1 MHSLGHNIRE
11 MPASGLRHSRRR
23 IGSAAVAAWLLAAPS
38 SYAQEPAASGAGAPA
53 APAPSRPAGE
63 SGVSNFV
70 DSLIPGFQFDAGVN
84 LSETYATNAGGNA
97 AAARSDYITLFSLNA
112 GMHEHSRRVSLDAN
126 YIGAVN
132 FFAQNTQPTQFTNY
146 LDAVTNVL
154 AIPDYLTFIGKAF
167 AQPVVISNLGAV
179 TANGSVTPSGFRN
192 GYGFSVGPDLTFR
205 LADFATS
212 DTILTYGAAYFTN
225 PAGARNFPGI
235 PGIGG
240 PQNTQTRSATEKLSS
255 GTDFSRL
262 TWSLVGVF
270 SETARPQSLLSEKA
284 GVGTLRYAISNEVSL
299 LGTGG
304 YDAISNSVSLT
315 RNVSGPVAMGG
326 IALTFGEDLQM
337 EFQAGQ
343 KYNSASYLGTLR
355 WNISPT
361 AVVSGSATDSIQTP
375 ESQLLNSLTDLTA
388 TANGTLTTGAD
399 IYANG
404 TSSSLASFNAQPLGS
419 LSYNQVIARYQR
431 VNLSFAEDFERD
443 HFNVMAFGTRETQLS
458 GFFIGPAVVNSWGGQ
473 ATYSHD
479 ITRLLSGTVGTGY
492 NNYQELGGHASTI
505 TVNGQLALSLSP
517 DTRVYFRTDY
527 EPYFEEVQAALRQDP
542 GWRLSD
548 EAWPFETETVFAQR
562 AKSYRS
568 LVARLR

>member
-1 MHSLGHNIRE
+1 MHSLRHNTHE
-11 MPASGLRHSRRR
+11 MPASGLRHNRRR
-23 IGSAAVAAWLLAAPS
+23 IGSAAVVAAWLLAAPS
-38 SYAQEPAASGAGAPA
+38 SQAQEPAAPGGGAPA

-97 AAARSDYITLFSLNA
+97 ATARPDYITLLSLNA
-112 GMHEHSRRVSLDAN
+112 GMHEHSRRFSLDAN
-126 YIGAVN
+126 YAGTVN
-132 FFAQNTQPTQFTNY
+132 YFAQNVQPTQFTNN
-146 LDAVTNVL
+146 LDAVADVL

-167 AQPVVISNLGAV
+167 AQPVVISNVGAV
-179 TANGSVTPSGFRN
+179 TANGSVTPGGFRN
-192 GYGFSVGPDLTFR
+192 GYGYSAGPDLTFR

-212 DTILTYGAAYFTN
+212 DTNLSYGAAYFTN
-225 PAGARNFPGI
+225 PAGTRNVPAI

-240 PQNTQTRSATEKLSS
+240 PQDTQTRSATEKLAS

-284 GVGTLRYAISNEVSL
+284 GVGTLRYAVSREISL

-304 YDAISNSVSLT
+304 YDAISNSLSLT

-388 TANGTLTTGAD
+388 TTNGTLTNSGD

-404 TSSSLASFNAQPLGS
+404 SSSSLATFNAQPLGS
-419 LSYNQVIARYQR
+419 SYNQVIARYQR
-431 VNLSFAEDFERD
+431 VNLSFADDFERD
-443 HFNVMAFGTRETQLS
+443 HFNVTAFGSRETQLS
-458 GFFIGPAVVNSWGGQ
+458 GFFLGPAVVNSYGGQ

-479 ITRLLSGTVGTGY
+479 ITRLLSGSVGAGY
-492 NNYQELGGHASTI
+492 NSYEELGGHASTI
-505 TVNGQLALSLSP
+505 TVNGQLAYSLSP

-527 EPYFEEVQAALRQDP
+527 VDRQSSSTLQALSP
-542 GWRLSD
+542 FTGSLSD
-548 EAWPFETETVFAQR
+548 
-562 AKSYRS
+562 
-568 LVARLR
+568 LRITLGLSHTL